1 MLTVKLDRRYLVS
14 RCLMA
19 LVLSLGSLSITDS
32 ADAGLFDC
40 RKAKK
45 WSNYSKLRTAFLKE
59 PSSKTQEDWFRAYV
73 FATIYTGYPKCFNSK
88 DVSVMRKY
96 TNALTVTCAKNP
108 NWNFA
113 CTLIKGRGAMAD
125 WAYESYK

>member
-1 MLTVKLDRRYLVS
+1 MNRRRSKSWAKIILPMVLV
-14 RCLMA
+14 
-19 LVLSLGSLSITDS
+19 LGSLSAPNT
-32 ADAGLFDC
+32 ADAGFFDC

-59 PSSKTQEDWFRAYV
+59 PSMKTQEDWFRAYV

-88 DVSVMRKY
+88 DVSIMQKY
-96 TNALTVTCAKNP
+96 ADALTKTCANNP
-108 NWNFA
+108 SWNFS
-113 CTLIKGRGAMAD
+113 CTLIKGRGALAN